1 MSADGIGLHRLLA
14 DWHNPPDEC
23 CGKWTADGKYFL
35 FQSKGQ
41 IWTLPQESGFLRS
54 APKPVQLSASP
65 MTLTSPLSSKDG
77 KKIFLIGR
85 TYRGELMRYGSKA
98 GQFAPFL
105 GGISAEYVAF
115 SNDGQWVA
123 YVTYRDGALWRS
135 RLDGSDRLQLTFPPM
150 YPLLPRWS
158 PDGKRII
165 FFEFSVSSD
174 KPARMYEVSTEGGSP
189 RQLLPDDRSQQLDPN
204 WSPDGSKIIFAG
216 ESNNSASSIR
226 ILDVA
231 SGQIS
236 TLAGSQGFYSPRWSP
251 NGRYVAAFSA
261 DSKNLVLFDFENR
274 QWRNLASGTLGWI
287 NWSHDSQY
295 LYVMDY
301 SGQEAV
307 VRVRISDHQAVK
319 VADLKKFATTGR
331 YGGSL
336 ALAPDDSALLL
347 RDTGAQDVYSVD
359 WQSLQ

>member
-1 MSADGIGLHRLLA
+1 MAAKS
-14 DWHNPPDEC
+14 
-23 CGKWTADGKYFL
+23 
-35 FQSKGQ
+35 
-41 IWTLPQESGFLRS
+41 
-54 APKPVQLSASP
+54 
-65 MTLTSPLSSKDG
+65 
-77 KKIFLIGR
+77 
-85 TYRGELMRYGSKA
+85 
-98 GQFAPFL
+98 
-105 GGISAEYVAF
+105 
-115 SNDGQWVA
+115 
-123 YVTYRDGALWRS
+123 
-135 RLDGSDRLQLTFPPM
+135 
-150 YPLLPRWS
+150 
-158 PDGKRII
+158 
-165 FFEFSVSSD
+165 
-174 KPARMYEVSTEGGSP
+174 
-189 RQLLPDDRSQQLDPN
+189 
-204 WSPDGSKIIFAG
+204 IFAG

-236 TLAGSQGFYSPRWSP
+236 TLASSQGFYSPRWSP

-274 QWRNLASGTLGWI
+274 QWTKLASGTLGWI

-295 LYVMDY
+295 LYLMDY

-307 VRVRISDHQAVK
+307 VRIRISDHQAEK

-359 WQSLQ
+359 WQSPQ